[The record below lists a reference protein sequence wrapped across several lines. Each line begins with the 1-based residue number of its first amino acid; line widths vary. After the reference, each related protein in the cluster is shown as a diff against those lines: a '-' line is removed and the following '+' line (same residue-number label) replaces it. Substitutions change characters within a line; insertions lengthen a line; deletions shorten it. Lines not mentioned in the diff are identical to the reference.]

1 MLINKDNDFNADINI
16 NHKIKMVKIQKARK
30 KIMKN
35 KIEEKGLIIV
45 HTGSGKGKSS
55 SAFGM
60 IMRCISHKIPCA
72 VVQFI
77 KGTWKTGEKDFLISR
92 FKSECS
98 FFVSGDGFTW
108 DTQDREQ
115 DIKSAKNGWEKA
127 KELIISEEIKFVLLD
142 EINIALRYKYLD
154 IDEIVSFLSNSKP
167 FMTHVVLTG
176 RNADPKLIEISD
188 LVTEMNLIK
197 HPFKKGIKA
206 QAGIE
211 F

>member
-1 MLINKDNDFNADINI
+1 MINEDYEKEKNI
-16 NHKIKMVKIQKARK
+16 THKMKMIKIKKARD
-30 KIMKN
+30 KIMESKN
-35 KIEEKGLIIV
+35 EEKGLIIV

-77 KGTWKTGEKDFLISR
+77 KGTWNTGEKEFLVTR
-92 FKSECS
+92 HKNECT

-108 DTQDREQ
+108 DTQDREK
-115 DIKSAKNGWEKA
+115 DINSARNGWDKA
-127 KELIISEEIKFVLLD
+127 KEFITDKKIQFILLD
-142 EINIALRYKYLD
+142 EINIALRYKYID
-154 IDEIVSFLSNSKP
+154 IDEVVDFLVNSKP

-197 HPFKKGIKA
+197 HPFKNGIKA
-206 QAGIE
+206 QRGIE

>member
-1 MLINKDNDFNADINI
+1 MINEDYEKEKNI
-16 NHKIKMVKIQKARK
+16 THKMKMIKIKKARD
-30 KIMKN
+30 KIMKSKN
-35 KIEEKGLIIV
+35 EEKGLIIV

-77 KGTWKTGEKDFLISR
+77 KGTWNTGEKEFLVTR
-92 FKSECS
+92 HKNECT

-108 DTQDREQ
+108 DTQDREK
-115 DIKSAKNGWEKA
+115 DINSARNGWDKA
-127 KELIISEEIKFVLLD
+127 KEFITDKKIQFILLD
-142 EINIALRYKYLD
+142 EINIALRYKYID
-154 IDEIVSFLSNSKP
+154 IDEVVDFLVNSKP

-197 HPFKKGIKA
+197 HPFKNGIKA
-206 QAGIE
+206 QRGIE

>member
-1 MLINKDNDFNADINI
+1 VINEDYEKEKNI
-16 NHKIKMVKIQKARK
+16 THKMKMIKIKKARD
-30 KIMKN
+30 KIMESKN
-35 KIEEKGLIIV
+35 EEKGLIIV

-77 KGTWKTGEKDFLISR
+77 KGTWNTGEKEFLVTR
-92 FKSECS
+92 HKNECT

-108 DTQDREQ
+108 DTQDREK
-115 DIKSAKNGWEKA
+115 DINSARNGWDRA
-127 KELIISEEIKFVLLD
+127 KEFITDKKIQFILLD
-142 EINIALRYKYLD
+142 EINIALRYKYID
-154 IDEIVSFLSNSKP
+154 IDEVVDFLLNSKP

-176 RNADPKLIEISD
+176 RNADPKLIDISD

-197 HPFKKGIKA
+197 HPFKNGIKA
-206 QAGIE
+206 QRGIE

>member
-1 MLINKDNDFNADINI
+1 MINKNYEKDKNTT
-16 NHKIKMVKIQKARK
+16 HKIKMVKIKKARD
-30 KIMKN
+30 KIMESKN
-35 KIEEKGLIIV
+35 EEKGLIIV
-45 HTGSGKGKSS
+45 NTGSGKGKSS

-77 KGTWKTGEKDFLISR
+77 KGTWNTGEKDFLVTR
-92 FKSECS
+92 HKDECT

-108 DTQDREQ
+108 DTQDREK
-115 DIKSAKNGWEKA
+115 DMNSARNGWDKA
-127 KELIISEEIKFVLLD
+127 KEFITDQKIQFILLD

-154 IDEIVSFLSNSKP
+154 IDEVVDFLLRSKP

-197 HPFKKGIKA
+197 HPFKNGIKA
-206 QAGIE
+206 QRGIE

>member
-1 MLINKDNDFNADINI
+1 MLINKDNDLNADINI

-72 VVQFI
+72 VIQFI

-92 FKSECS
+92 FKNECS

-115 DIKSAKNGWEKA
+115 DIKSAK
-127 KELIISEEIKFVLLD
+127 IKFVLLD

-206 QAGIE
+206 QPGIE

>member
-1 MLINKDNDFNADINI
+1 MINNNYEKDKNTT
-16 NHKIKMVKIQKARK
+16 HKIKMVKIKKARD
-30 KIMKN
+30 KIMESKN
-35 KIEEKGLIIV
+35 EEKGLIIV
-45 HTGSGKGKSS
+45 NTGSGKGKSS

-77 KGTWKTGEKDFLISR
+77 KGTWNTGEKDFLVTR
-92 FKSECS
+92 HKDECT

-108 DTQDREQ
+108 DTQDREK
-115 DIKSAKNGWEKA
+115 DMNSARNGWDKA
-127 KELIISEEIKFVLLD
+127 KEFITDQKIQFILLD

-154 IDEIVSFLSNSKP
+154 IDEVVDFLLRSKP

-197 HPFKKGIKA
+197 HPFKNGIKA
-206 QAGIE
+206 QRGIE

>member
-1 MLINKDNDFNADINI
+1 MINKDYEKDKNTT
-16 NHKIKMVKIQKARK
+16 HKIKMVKIKKARD
-30 KIMKN
+30 KIMKSKN
-35 KIEEKGLIIV
+35 EEKGLIIV
-45 HTGSGKGKSS
+45 NTGSGKGKSS

-77 KGTWKTGEKDFLISR
+77 KGTWNTGEKDFLVTR
-92 FKSECS
+92 HKDECT

-108 DTQDREQ
+108 DTQDREK
-115 DIKSAKNGWEKA
+115 DINSARNGWDKA
-127 KELIISEEIKFVLLD
+127 KEFISDKKIQFILLD

-154 IDEIVSFLSNSKP
+154 IDEVVDFLLRSKP

-197 HPFKKGIKA
+197 HPFKNGIKA
-206 QAGIE
+206 QRGIE

>member
-1 MLINKDNDFNADINI
+1 VINKNYEKDKNTT
-16 NHKIKMVKIQKARK
+16 HKIKMVKIKKARD
-30 KIMKN
+30 KIMESKN
-35 KIEEKGLIIV
+35 EEKGLIIV
-45 HTGSGKGKSS
+45 NTGSGKGKSS

-77 KGTWKTGEKDFLISR
+77 KGTWNTGEKDFLVTR
-92 FKSECS
+92 HKDECT

-108 DTQDREQ
+108 DTQDREK
-115 DIKSAKNGWEKA
+115 DMNSARNGWDKA
-127 KELIISEEIKFVLLD
+127 KEFITDQKIQFILLD

-154 IDEIVSFLSNSKP
+154 IDEVVDFLLRSKP

-197 HPFKKGIKA
+197 HPFKNGIKA
-206 QAGIE
+206 QRGIE

>member
-1 MLINKDNDFNADINI
+1 MNI
-16 NHKIKMVKIQKARK
+16 KENELDKNFNHKKKMVKIKQARDK
-30 KIMKN
+30 LMKEKN
-35 KIEEKGLIIV
+35 EEKGLIIV

-60 IMRCISHKIPCA
+60 IMRCIAHKMPCA

-77 KGTWKTGEKDFLISR
+77 KGTWKTGEKDFLIKKFS
-92 FKSECS
+92 KECN

-108 DTQDREQ
+108 DTQDREK
-115 DIKSAKNGWEKA
+115 DINSAKIGWEKA
-127 KELIISEEIKFVLLD
+127 KEYILNQKIRFVLLD

-154 IDEIVSFLSNSKP
+154 IDDVTTFLLKSKP

-176 RNADPKLIEISD
+176 RNADTKLIEISD

-206 QAGIE
+206 QPGIE

>member
-1 MLINKDNDFNADINI
+1 MNI
-16 NHKIKMVKIQKARK
+16 KENELDKNLNHKKKMVKIKQARDK
-30 KIMKN
+30 LMKDKN
-35 KIEEKGLIIV
+35 EEKGLIIV

-60 IMRCISHKIPCA
+60 IMRCIAHKMPCA

-77 KGTWKTGEKDFLISR
+77 KGTWKTGEKDFLIKKFS
-92 FKSECS
+92 KECN

-108 DTQDREQ
+108 DTQDREK
-115 DIKSAKNGWEKA
+115 DINSAKIGWEKA
-127 KELIISEEIKFVLLD
+127 KEYILNQKIRFVLLD

-154 IDEIVSFLSNSKP
+154 IDDVTTFLLESKP

-176 RNADPKLIEISD
+176 RNAETKLIEISD

-206 QAGIE
+206 QPGIE

>member
-1 MLINKDNDFNADINI
+1 MINEDYEKEKNI
-16 NHKIKMVKIQKARK
+16 THKMKMIKIKKARD
-30 KIMKN
+30 KIMESKN
-35 KIEEKGLIIV
+35 DEKGLIIV

-77 KGTWKTGEKDFLISR
+77 KGTWNTGEKEFLVTR
-92 FKSECS
+92 HKNECT

-108 DTQDREQ
+108 DTQDREK
-115 DIKSAKNGWEKA
+115 DINSAKNGWDKA
-127 KELIISEEIKFVLLD
+127 KEFITDKKIQFILLD
-142 EINIALRYKYLD
+142 EINIALRYKYID
-154 IDEIVSFLSNSKP
+154 IDEVVDFLVNSKP

-197 HPFKKGIKA
+197 HPFKNGIKA
-206 QAGIE
+206 QRGIE

>member
-1 MLINKDNDFNADINI
+1 MNI
-16 NHKIKMVKIQKARK
+16 SENETDKNLNHKKKMVKIKKARDK
-30 KIMKN
+30 LMKN
-35 KIEEKGLIIV
+35 KNEVKGLIIV

-60 IMRCISHKIPCA
+60 IMRCIAHKMPCA

-77 KGTWKTGEKDFLISR
+77 KGTWKTGEKEFLTKKFS
-92 FKSECS
+92 KECD
-98 FFVSGDGFTW
+98 FFVAGDGFTW
-108 DTQDREQ
+108 DTQDREK
-115 DIKSAKNGWEKA
+115 DINSAELGWRKA
-127 KELIISEEIKFVLLD
+127 KEYILDKNMRFVLLD

-154 IDEIVSFLSNSKP
+154 INEVIKFLSKSKP

-176 RNADPKLIEISD
+176 RNAHPKLIELSD
-188 LVTEMNLIK
+188 LATEMNLIK

-206 QAGIE
+206 QQGIE

>member
-1 MLINKDNDFNADINI
+1 MINEDYEKEKNI
-16 NHKIKMVKIQKARK
+16 THKMKMIKIKKARD
-30 KIMKN
+30 KIMESKN
-35 KIEEKGLIIV
+35 EEKGLIIV

-77 KGTWKTGEKDFLISR
+77 KGTWNTGEKEFLVTR
-92 FKSECS
+92 HKNECT

-108 DTQDREQ
+108 DTQDREK
-115 DIKSAKNGWEKA
+115 DINSARNGWDRA
-127 KELIISEEIKFVLLD
+127 KEFITDKKIQFILLD
-142 EINIALRYKYLD
+142 EINIALRYKYID
-154 IDEIVSFLSNSKP
+154 IDEVVDFLVNSKP

-197 HPFKKGIKA
+197 HPFKNGIKA
-206 QAGIE
+206 QRGIE

>member
-1 MLINKDNDFNADINI
+1 MINKDYEKDKNTT
-16 NHKIKMVKIQKARK
+16 HKIKMVKIKKARDK
-30 KIMKN
+30 LMESKN
-35 KIEEKGLIIV
+35 EEKGLIIV
-45 HTGSGKGKSS
+45 NTGSGKGKSS

-77 KGTWKTGEKDFLISR
+77 KGTWNTGEKDFLVTR
-92 FKSECS
+92 HKDECT

-108 DTQDREQ
+108 DTQDREK
-115 DIKSAKNGWEKA
+115 DINSARNGWDKA
-127 KELIISEEIKFVLLD
+127 KEFITDQKIQFILLD

-154 IDEIVSFLSNSKP
+154 IDEVVDFLLRSKP

-197 HPFKKGIKA
+197 HPFKNGIKA
-206 QAGIE
+206 QRGIE

>member
-1 MLINKDNDFNADINI
+1 MINKDYEKDKNTT
-16 NHKIKMVKIQKARK
+16 HKIKMVKIKKARD
-30 KIMKN
+30 KIMKSKN
-35 KIEEKGLIIV
+35 EEKGLIIV
-45 HTGSGKGKSS
+45 NTGSGKGKSS

-77 KGTWKTGEKDFLISR
+77 KGTWNTGEKDFLVTR
-92 FKSECS
+92 HKDECT

-108 DTQDREQ
+108 DTQDREK
-115 DIKSAKNGWEKA
+115 DINSARNGWDKA
-127 KELIISEEIKFVLLD
+127 KEFITDQKIQFILLD

-154 IDEIVSFLSNSKP
+154 IDEVVDFLLRSKP

-197 HPFKKGIKA
+197 HPFKNGIKA
-206 QAGIE
+206 QRGIE

>member
-1 MLINKDNDFNADINI
+1 MINEDYEKEKNI
-16 NHKIKMVKIQKARK
+16 THKMKMIKIKKARD
-30 KIMKN
+30 KIMESKN
-35 KIEEKGLIIV
+35 EEKGLIIV

-77 KGTWKTGEKDFLISR
+77 KGTWNTGEKEFLVTR
-92 FKSECS
+92 HKNECT

-108 DTQDREQ
+108 DTQDREK
-115 DIKSAKNGWEKA
+115 DINSARNGWDKA
-127 KELIISEEIKFVLLD
+127 KEFITDKKIQFILLD
-142 EINIALRYKYLD
+142 EINIALRYKYID
-154 IDEIVSFLSNSKP
+154 IDEVVEFLVNSKP

-197 HPFKKGIKA
+197 HPFKNGIKA
-206 QAGIE
+206 QRGIE

>member
-1 MLINKDNDFNADINI
+1 MINEDYEKEKNI
-16 NHKIKMVKIQKARK
+16 THKMKMIKIKKARD
-30 KIMKN
+30 KIMESKN
-35 KIEEKGLIIV
+35 EEKGLIIV
-45 HTGSGKGKSS
+45 NTGSGKGKSS

-77 KGTWKTGEKDFLISR
+77 KGTWNTGEKEFLVTR
-92 FKSECS
+92 HKNECT

-108 DTQDREQ
+108 DTQDREK
-115 DIKSAKNGWEKA
+115 DINSARNGWDKA
-127 KELIISEEIKFVLLD
+127 KEFITDKKIQFILLD
-142 EINIALRYKYLD
+142 EINIALRYKYID
-154 IDEIVSFLSNSKP
+154 IDEVVDFLVNSKP

-197 HPFKKGIKA
+197 HPFKNGIKA
-206 QAGIE
+206 QRGIE

>member
-1 MLINKDNDFNADINI
+1 MNISENEADKNLE
-16 NHKIKMVKIQKARK
+16 HKKKMVKIKKARDK
-30 KIMKN
+30 LMKHKN
-35 KIEEKGLIIV
+35 EEKGLIIV

-60 IMRCISHKIPCA
+60 IMRCIAHKMPCA

-77 KGTWKTGEKDFLISR
+77 KGTWKTGEKEFLIKKFR
-92 FKSECS
+92 KECD

-108 DTQDREQ
+108 DTQDREK
-115 DIKSAKNGWEKA
+115 DINSAKIGWKKA
-127 KELIISEEIKFVLLD
+127 KECILDKKIRFVLLD

-154 IDEIVSFLSNSKP
+154 IDDIIKFLLKSKP
-167 FMTHVVLTG
+167 PMTHVVLTG

-206 QAGIE
+206 QPGIE

>member
-1 MLINKDNDFNADINI
+1 MINEDYEKEKNI
-16 NHKIKMVKIQKARK
+16 THKMKMIKIKKARD
-30 KIMKN
+30 KIMESKN
-35 KIEEKGLIIV
+35 DEKGLIIV

-77 KGTWKTGEKDFLISR
+77 KGTWNTGEKEFLVTR
-92 FKSECS
+92 HKNECT

-108 DTQDREQ
+108 DTQDREK
-115 DIKSAKNGWEKA
+115 DINSARNGWDKA
-127 KELIISEEIKFVLLD
+127 KEFITDKKIQFILLD
-142 EINIALRYKYLD
+142 EINIALRYKYID
-154 IDEIVSFLSNSKP
+154 IDEVVDFLVNSKP

-197 HPFKKGIKA
+197 HPFKNGIKA
-206 QAGIE
+206 QRGIE

>member
-1 MLINKDNDFNADINI
+1 
-16 NHKIKMVKIQKARK
+16 
-30 KIMKN
+30 MKEKN
-35 KIEEKGLIIV
+35 EEKGLIIV

-60 IMRCISHKIPCA
+60 IMRCIAHKMPCA

-77 KGTWKTGEKDFLISR
+77 KGTWKTGEKDFLIKKFS
-92 FKSECS
+92 KECN

-108 DTQDREQ
+108 DTQDREK
-115 DIKSAKNGWEKA
+115 DINSAKIGWEKA
-127 KELIISEEIKFVLLD
+127 KEYILNQKIRFVLLD

-154 IDEIVSFLSNSKP
+154 IDDVTTFLLKSKP

-176 RNADPKLIEISD
+176 RNADTKLIEISD

-206 QAGIE
+206 QPGIE

>member
-1 MLINKDNDFNADINI
+1 MINEDYEKEKNI
-16 NHKIKMVKIQKARK
+16 THKMKMIKIKKARD
-30 KIMKN
+30 KIMESKN
-35 KIEEKGLIIV
+35 EEKGLIIV

-77 KGTWKTGEKDFLISR
+77 KGTWNTGEKEFLVTR
-92 FKSECS
+92 HKNECT

-108 DTQDREQ
+108 DTQDREK
-115 DIKSAKNGWEKA
+115 DINSARNGWDRA
-127 KELIISEEIKFVLLD
+127 KEFITDKKIQFILLD
-142 EINIALRYKYLD
+142 EINIALRYKYID
-154 IDEIVSFLSNSKP
+154 IDEVVDFLVNSKP

-176 RNADPKLIEISD
+176 RNADPKLIDISD

-197 HPFKKGIKA
+197 HPFKNGIKA
-206 QAGIE
+206 QRGIE

>member
-1 MLINKDNDFNADINI
+1 MINEDYEKEKNI
-16 NHKIKMVKIQKARK
+16 THKMKMIKIKKARD
-30 KIMKN
+30 KIMESKN
-35 KIEEKGLIIV
+35 EEKGLIIV

-77 KGTWKTGEKDFLISR
+77 KGTWNTGEKEFLVTR
-92 FKSECS
+92 HKNECT

-108 DTQDREQ
+108 DTQDREK
-115 DIKSAKNGWEKA
+115 DINSARNGWDKA
-127 KELIISEEIKFVLLD
+127 KEFITDNKIQFILLD
-142 EINIALRYKYLD
+142 EINIALRYKYID
-154 IDEIVSFLSNSKP
+154 IDEVVDFLVNSKP

-197 HPFKKGIKA
+197 HPFKNGIKA
-206 QAGIE
+206 QRGIE

>member
-1 MLINKDNDFNADINI
+1 MINEDYEKEKNI
-16 NHKIKMVKIQKARK
+16 THKMKMIKIKKARD
-30 KIMKN
+30 KIMESKN
-35 KIEEKGLIIV
+35 EEKGLIIV

-77 KGTWKTGEKDFLISR
+77 KGTWNTGEKEFLVTR
-92 FKSECS
+92 HKNECT

-108 DTQDREQ
+108 DTQDREK
-115 DIKSAKNGWEKA
+115 DINSARNGWDKA
-127 KELIISEEIKFVLLD
+127 KEFITDQKIQFILLD

-154 IDEIVSFLSNSKP
+154 IDEVVDFLLRSKP

-197 HPFKKGIKA
+197 HPFKNGIKA
-206 QAGIE
+206 QRGIE